1 MHWQSSGSQDPIVP
15 TIARILTAMTSAMS
29 RLTKAVT
36 ETHVALIR
44 LTHGRFG
51 ARMGNLRLCILTTT
65 GRKSGVERHNP
76 LAWFPHDDGLVVIAS
91 AGGSN
96 HHPAWYLNLVANPS
110 VSVEIDGVDR
120 PMTARTASAAEKAQ
134 IWPGIVAKAKNFEGY
149 QARTSRNIPVVILR
163 PRQE

>member
-1 MHWQSSGSQDPIVP
+1 VVAKNP
-15 TIARILTAMTSAMS
+15 TIPAIPRILAAMTSAMS
-29 RLTKAVT
+29 RLIKAVT
-36 ETHVALIR
+36 DTHVALIR

-51 ARMGNLRLCILTTT
+51 ARLGNLRLCVLTTT
-65 GRKSGVERHNP
+65 GRKSGVERHSP

-91 AGGSN
+91 AGGSA
-96 HHPAWYLNLVANPS
+96 HHPAWYLNLVANPL

-120 PMTARTASAAEKAQ
+120 PMTARTASAAEKAK

-163 PRQE
+163 PRQN